1 MIGPTFTVILATRN
15 RTAVLATALEGLL
28 RQDTGGQFTYDI
40 VVADNGSTDETAALV
55 RQAQVRSAVPI
66 GYLFEPR
73 PGKPF
78 ALNTAIAQA
87 RGEILAFTDDDII
100 AGTQWLAGLRR
111 AFAETSADAVA
122 GRVLPQW
129 EGITPGHDTEQIIAH
144 VGTIGCLD
152 FGEERLQM
160 SPGAD
165 RYWWV
170 GSNIAV
176 RREVLQRCGA
186 FDVRLIRGQDVELFA
201 RLRRRGAA
209 IVYEPSALLHHRI
222 GKDRVTPDAF
232 RRWYRERGYYRAF
245 TQPWQPSHALTVMP
259 LSWYKDVV
267 QLAWRWAR
275 TAGDPARRWER
286 LSYDCRLRAHFSHL
300 RHRLQLLPSWWRAL
314 AAAAPREG
322 FPQPMQVRG

>member
-1 MIGPTFTVILATRN
+1 MSRPDATVIIATRN
-15 RTAVLATALEGLL
+15 RARWLAEALERLM
-28 RQDTGGQFTYDI
+28 RQDTAGRFTYDI
-40 VVADNGSTDETAALV
+40 VVADNGSTDETAAVV
-55 RQAQVRSAVPI
+55 RRAQAGSVVPI
-66 GYLFEPR
+66 EYLFEPR

-78 ALNTAIAQA
+78 ALNTAIAHA
-87 RGEILAFTDDDII
+87 RGDILAFTDDDIV
-100 AGTQWLAGLRR
+100 AGPRWLAGLHR

-129 EGITPGHDTEQIIAH
+129 EEITPGHDTEQIMAH
-144 VGTIGCLD
+144 MGTVGCLD
-152 FGEERLQM
+152 FSERRLQI
-160 SPGAD
+160 SPSPD

-186 FDVRLIRGQDVELFA
+186 FDVRLVRGQDVELFV
-201 RLRRRGAA
+201 RLRRRGAT
-209 IVYEPSALLHHRI
+209 IVYEPSALLHHRV

-259 LSWYKDVV
+259 LSWYREVA

-275 TAGDPARRWER
+275 TTGDPARRWER

-314 AAAAPREG
+314 AGAAPREG
-322 FPQPMQVRG
+322 FPQPARVAE